1 MFLFLLRSLCAKCTT
16 YIISNP
22 HNSILQKR
30 TLKPRAVS
38 KLSKLLTS
46 VLGEGS
52 VRGATGGHCSHAPG
66 IAPVEPSRH
75 HAKARAPFPLPA
87 QGPSQI
93 PLSPW
98 AQKEPFWLLWPLAA
112 LELGEMVGPRKSLR
126 GRGPARGWMLPQR
139 VLAVEDTVV
148 TAGQWSQQ
156 WLLFLILTCL
166 PVCSKFSTQPVYS
179 LNGLG
184 GRCEGSVFFAF

>member
-16 YIISNP
+16 YIITNP

-75 HAKARAPFPLPA
+75 HAKARTPFPLPA
-87 QGPSQI
+87 QGPRS
-93 PLSPW
+93 LSVPGPKRNLFGYSDLW
-98 AQKEPFWLLWPLAA
+98 LFWSW
-112 LELGEMVGPRKSLR
+112 GKWWGPDR
-126 GRGPARGWMLPQR
+126 AC
-139 VLAVEDTVV
+139 V
-148 TAGQWSQQ
+148 AGD
-156 WLLFLILTCL
+156 
-166 PVCSKFSTQPVYS
+166 QPEA
-179 LNGLG
+179 GCFP
-184 GRCEGSVFFAF
+184 REF